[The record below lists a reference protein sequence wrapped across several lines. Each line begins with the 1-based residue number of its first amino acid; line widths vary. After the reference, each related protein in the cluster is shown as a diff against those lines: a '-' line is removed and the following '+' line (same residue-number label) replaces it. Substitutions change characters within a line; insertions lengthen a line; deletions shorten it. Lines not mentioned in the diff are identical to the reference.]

1 MHNLLLFLPLLAL
14 GLFFVLPWQAAL
26 PLYGLILVISL
37 IGYWKGFQAQR
48 QPPIMGRKVMVGE
61 GAKVVKTEGDE
72 VEVDY
77 RGEIWKA
84 VSAQPLHIGQQV
96 AIEKVEGLTLRVSP
110 LPPAGNEERAA
121 QS

>member
-14 GLFFVLPWQAAL
+14 GLFFVLPWQGAL
-26 PLYGLILVISL
+26 PLYGLILIISM

-84 VSAQPLHIGQQV
+84 VSAQPLHTGQQV
-96 AIEKVEGLTLRVSP
+96 VIEKVEGLTLRVSP
-110 LPPAGNEERAA
+110 LPPTGG
-121 QS
+121 

>member
-14 GLFFVLPWQAAL
+14 GLFFVLPWQGAL
-26 PLYGLILVISL
+26 PLYGLILIISM

-48 QPPIMGRKVMVGE
+48 QPLIMGRKVMVGE

-84 VSAQPLHIGQQV
+84 VSAQPLHTGQQV
-96 AIEKVEGLTLRVSP
+96 VIEKVEGLALRVSP
-110 LPPAGNEERAA
+110 LPPTGG
-121 QS
+121 